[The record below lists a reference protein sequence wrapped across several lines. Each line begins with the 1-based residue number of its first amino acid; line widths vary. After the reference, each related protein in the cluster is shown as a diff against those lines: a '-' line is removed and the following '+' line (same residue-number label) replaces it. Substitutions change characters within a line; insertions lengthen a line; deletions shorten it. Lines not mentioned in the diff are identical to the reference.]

1 MPNVSSFGTQTDNSV
16 VQGTVTDRA
25 MVIPDIPPQGLMSV
39 GPRVTP
45 HFVKPSLWS
54 ALTTY
59 HFFDAVHDAAGAS
72 YVAIKPEVP
81 AGTEL
86 TDEGYWF
93 LWADPNSQFADLSE
107 LVKTYNERVTKNA
120 NDIAA
125 ETSRAKQAESALD
138 GKIKTASDTLDG
150 KIKAT
155 SDTLD
160 GKINSMKSHVLLIG
174 NSYTVGFDSTSGQ
187 NSLRYNLTDL
197 FDEVESY
204 GESAAG
210 FVKHYADSH
219 DKSFSEMLT
228 IWARDHADIAPKIT
242 HIIFNVAVGDSF
254 AMVKLKNK
262 YNDALLGQLN
272 ECKTK
277 ISTLFKNVKRTGV
290 MYMDALHHT
299 TRKFSD
305 TDGAEY
311 YVNLE
316 DMCELYNLLKYY
328 AMNQLNFEFYGW
340 CGWNITNTAYMN
352 NSDNIHPSAVAGYK
366 AMVRQWKDCYLG
378 ISNWSTI
385 RMNITVPVNDKF
397 YKLLFYTPNP
407 SMMIINADYEQA
419 NGLTISQNATTVIE
433 KKDLPFINFKT
444 RIRFNDLFKVQ
455 LSNADDA
462 LTITTFQPIT
472 NLSSAYESGYLH
484 TVNAFGSPTT

>member
-1 MPNVSSFGTQTDNSV
+1 MPNVSNFGAQTDNAV

-25 MVIPDIPPQGLMSV
+25 MVNPDIPPQGLMSV

-59 HFFDAVHDAAGAS
+59 HFFDAVHDATGAS

-93 LWADPNSQFADLSE
+93 LWADPNSQFTDLSE
-107 LVKTYNERVTKNA
+107 LVKTFNGRIAQNTA
-120 NDIAA
+120 NIVA

-138 GKIKTASDTLDG
+138 EKIKT
-150 KIKAT
+150 T

-174 NSYTVGFDSTSGQ
+174 NSYTVGFDSTSEQ

-197 FDEVESY
+197 FDEVECY

-242 HIIFNVAVGDSF
+242 HVIFNVAVGDSY
-254 AMVKLKNK
+254 ALVKIGENNYKSKLVS
-262 YNDALLGQLN
+262 QME

-277 ISTLFKNVKRTGV
+277 ISTLFKNAKRVGV
-290 MYMDALHHT
+290 MYMDSLYRT

-305 TDGAEY
+305 TNGAEY

-316 DMCELYNLLKYY
+316 DMCELYNILKYY
-328 AMNQLNFEFYGW
+328 TMNQINFEFYGW
-340 CGWNITNTAYMN
+340 CGWNIANTTYMN
-352 NSDNIHPSAVAGYK
+352 NTDNIHPSPIAGYK
-366 AMVRQWKDCYLG
+366 AMIRQWKDCYLG
-378 ISNWSTI
+378 VFYWTTL
-385 RMNITVPVNDKF
+385 RMKLTVPVNDKSYDLF
-397 YKLLFYTPNP
+397 FYTPNP
-407 SMMIINADYEQA
+407 YIMLITVDYSA
-419 NGLTISQNATTVIE
+419 TNGLTISQNVTTVIE
-433 KKDLPFINFKT
+433 KKDLPFINFKSI
-444 RIRFNDLFKVQ
+444 IRFNDLFKIQ
-455 LSNADDA
+455 LSNNDEA

-472 NLSSAYESGYLH
+472 NLSSAYETGYTH
-484 TVNAFGSPTT
+484 IVKAIGSPMT

>member
-1 MPNVSSFGTQTDNSV
+1 MPNVSNFGAQTDNAV

-25 MVIPDIPPQGLMSV
+25 MVIPDIPPSGLMSV

-107 LVKTYNERVTKNA
+107 LVKTYNRRVTQNTA
-120 NDIAA
+120 DITA
-125 ETSRAKQAESALD
+125 ETSRAKQAESALNE
-138 GKIKTASDTLDG
+138 KIKNTSETLDT
-150 KIKAT
+150 KI
-155 SDTLD
+155 D
-160 GKINSMKSHVLLIG
+160 SMKSHVLLIG
-174 NSYTVGFDSTSGQ
+174 NSYTVGFDSTSEQ
-187 NSLRYNLTDL
+187 HSLRYNTTDL
-197 FDEVESY
+197 FDEVDSY

-228 IWARDHADIAPKIT
+228 IWARDHANIAPKIT

-254 AMVKLKNK
+254 ALVKLKENNYK
-262 YNDALLGQLN
+262 NVLISQME

-277 ISTLFKNVKRTGV
+277 ISTLFKNAKRVGV
-290 MYMDALHHT
+290 MYMDSLYRT

-316 DMCELYNLLKYY
+316 DMCELYNFLKYY
-328 AMNQLNFEFYGW
+328 AMNKLNFEFYGW
-340 CGWNITNTAYMN
+340 CGWNIANTTYMN
-352 NSDNIHPSAVAGYK
+352 NSDNIHPSAVAGYN

-378 ISNWSTI
+378 VSNWSTI
-385 RMNITVPVNDKF
+385 RMKLTVPVNDKSYDLFF
-397 YKLLFYTPNP
+397 YIPNP
-407 SMMIINADYEQA
+407 SMMIITANYEAA
-419 NGLTISQNATTVIE
+419 NGLTISQNVTTVIE
-433 KKDLPFINFKT
+433 KKDLPFINIKSL
-444 RIRFNDLFKVQ
+444 IRFNDLFKVQ
-455 LSNADDA
+455 LNNNDDT

-472 NLSSAYESGYLH
+472 NLSSTYENGYSH
-484 TVNAFGSPTT
+484 IFKAIGSPTT

>member
-1 MPNVSSFGTQTDNSV
+1 MPNVSNFGAQTDNAV
-16 VQGTVTDRA
+16 VQGTMTDRA
-25 MVIPDIPPQGLMSV
+25 MVIPDIPPSGLMSV

-93 LWADPNSQFADLSE
+93 LWADPNSQFTDLNE
-107 LVKTYNERVTKNA
+107 VVKTFNGRIEQNTK
-120 NDIAA
+120 DITA
-125 ETSRAKQAESALD
+125 ETSRAKQTESELD
-138 GKIKTASDTLDG
+138 EKIKTTSKTLDT
-150 KIKAT
+150 KI
-155 SDTLD
+155 D
-160 GKINSMKSHVLLIG
+160 SMKSHLLLIG
-174 NSYTVGFDSTSGQ
+174 NSYTIGFDSTSEQ
-187 NSLRYNLTDL
+187 HSLRYNLTDL

-242 HIIFNVAVGDSF
+242 HVIFNVAVGDSY
-254 AMVKLKNK
+254 ALVKIGENNYKNK
-262 YNDALLGQLN
+262 LVAQME

-277 ISTLFKNVKRTGV
+277 ISTLFKNVKRVGV
-290 MYMDALHHT
+290 MYMDSLYRT

-305 TDGAEY
+305 TNGTEY
-311 YVNLE
+311 YVNLA
-316 DMCELYNLLKYY
+316 DMCDLYNYLKYY
-328 AMNQLNFEFYGW
+328 AMSQINFEFYGW
-340 CGWNITNTAYMN
+340 CGWNIANTTYMN
-352 NSDNIHPSAVAGYK
+352 NTDNVHPSAINGYK

-378 ISNWSTI
+378 IFNWSTI
-385 RMNITVPVNDKF
+385 RMSLTVPVNDKS
-397 YKLLFYTPNP
+397 YNLLFYNPNP
-407 SMMIINADYEQA
+407 SMMIITANYASA
-419 NGLTISQNATTVIE
+419 NGLTISKNETTVIE
-433 KKDLPFINFKT
+433 KKDLPFINFKSL
-444 RIRFNDLFKVQ
+444 IRFNDVFKVQ
-455 LSNADDA
+455 LSNNDDA

-472 NLSSAYESGYLH
+472 NLSSLYETGYTH
-484 TVNAFGSPTT
+484 IVKAIGSPTT

>member
-1 MPNVSSFGTQTDNSV
+1 MPNVSNFGAQTDNAV

-25 MVIPDIPPQGLMSV
+25 MVIPDIPPSGLMSV

-93 LWADPNSQFADLSE
+93 LWADPNSQFTDLSE
-107 LVKTYNERVTKNA
+107 LVKTFNGRIAQNTA
-120 NDIAA
+120 NIVA
-125 ETSRAKQAESALD
+125 ETSRAKQAESVLD
-138 GKIKTASDTLDG
+138 EKIKN
-150 KIKAT
+150 T

-174 NSYTVGFDSTSGQ
+174 NSYTVGFDSTSEQ

-197 FDEVESY
+197 FDEVECY

-254 AMVKLKNK
+254 ALVKLKENK
-262 YNDALLGQLN
+262 YKNALTSQMN

-277 ISTLFKNVKRTGV
+277 ISTLFKNAKRVGV
-290 MYMDALHHT
+290 MYMDSLYRT

-305 TDGAEY
+305 TDGIEY

-316 DMCELYNLLKYY
+316 DMCELYNFIKYY

-340 CGWNITNTAYMN
+340 CGWNIANTTYMN
-352 NSDNIHPSAVAGYK
+352 NSDNMHPSAVAGYK

-378 ISNWSTI
+378 VSNWSTI
-385 RMNITVPVNDKF
+385 RMNLTVPVNDKS
-397 YKLLFYTPNP
+397 YNLSFYTPNP
-407 SMMIINADYEQA
+407 SMMIITADYAAA
-419 NGLTISQNATTVIE
+419 NNLTISQNVTTVIE
-433 KKDLPFINFKT
+433 KKDLPFINFKSL
-444 RIRFNDLFKVQ
+444 IRFNDLFKVQ
-455 LSNADDA
+455 LNNTDDA
-462 LTITTFQPIT
+462 LTITTFQPIKD
-472 NLSSAYESGYLH
+472 LSSAYETGYSH
-484 TVNAFGSPTT
+484 IVKAIGSPTT